1 METAV
6 TDVVGSVSL
15 RALDMAAQVKVQ
27 RPEQSGRA
35 EQVTQQLETAI
46 GLGLLSPGERLPPEQ
61 VMAERMGVSPLTL
74 RQSLA
79 VLRSKGLLETRRG
92 RGGGSYVTGTLP
104 VRESEIENRL
114 RSYKS
119 DDLRDL
125 IDLAASAAGAA
136 ARLASRRSDEQDLRR
151 LRSLARR
158 FAASTEPHML
168 RQTGARLHIG
178 LGVAAQSGRL
188 TSLLIQVQS
197 ELSPLTWGQAWL
209 HEQATAARDHE
220 QLLALI
226 ERGDPVAAADAAIAH
241 FEREGAI
248 IIDQHL
254 ALLTTDLAEQG

>member
-1 METAV
+1 MAV
-6 TDVVGSVSL
+6 TDVVGLVSL

-27 RPEQSGRA
+27 RADLAGRA
-35 EQVTQQLETAI
+35 DQVTQQLETAI

-61 VMAERMGVSPLTL
+61 VMADRMGVSPLTL

-92 RGGGSYVTGTLP
+92 RGGGSYVTGMVP
-104 VRESEIENRL
+104 VRETEIEGKL
-114 RSYKS
+114 RGYKS

-125 IDLAASAAGAA
+125 IDLAASAAAAA

-158 FAASTEPHML
+158 FATSSEPHML
-168 RQTGARLHIG
+168 RQTAARLHIG
-178 LGVAAQSGRL
+178 LGVAAQSSRM

-209 HEQATAARDHE
+209 GEQESATREHERLLGAIE
-220 QLLALI
+220 Q
-226 ERGDPVAAADAAIAH
+226 GDPLASADVAIAH

-254 ALLTTDLAEQG
+254 GLLTSDLAEEG